1 MKKTISF
8 FVACLLTTI
17 LSAQIQKPV
26 KWNIQCGEIDKNG
39 TITLT
44 FKANIDEGWHIY
56 GMQMPE
62 EGPIPTSFHFTE
74 KKGVSLNGTVEADK
88 KTKCGMDALFGMELC
103 EYSQEVTFQ
112 QKAKVSKEKGYKI
125 AGYVEYMACDNTNCL
140 SPTKEPFS
148 FQQEGTGK
156 AEEKAATSANS
167 QEGEATS
174 EPTATIAPLQLPDVN
189 EETDTWK
196 PVIDQMNASDTTGQS
211 SNSSLWLI
219 FCLGMLGGILAI
231 LTPCVWP
238 IIPMTV
244 SFFLKKDGDAK
255 SGRLSAI
262 LYGSSI
268 ILIYVGL
275 GVVLTLL
282 FGANALNALSTSAI
296 FNLFLFLL
304 LILFAISFFGGF
316 ELTLPASW
324 STKIDS
330 KAEETAGILG
340 ILLMA
345 LTLVVVSF
353 SCTGPIVGTLLVE
366 VSTGGNI
373 LAPTVGMLGFSI
385 ALAVPFTIFAF
396 FPNLLKKLPRSG
408 SWLNT
413 TKVLLGFFELAFSL
427 KFLSVA
433 DMAYGWGILSRETF
447 LSIWII
453 IFVLAGLYILGKIRF
468 KDEEPLEGISVWRL
482 FGGGASLAFAIYLVP
497 GLWGA
502 PLKIVSAFAPPMM
515 TQEFN
520 LHHAEEAQFY
530 DYDEAIAYAK
540 EKGKPVL
547 VDFTGYGCV
556 NCRKME
562 SAVWN
567 KPQVK
572 ELIDNEFILVSLF
585 VDDKRSLP
593 EPITIKKGEKEAY
606 VTTYGEKWSF
616 LEEYK
621 FGANSM
627 PFYVIVDKE
636 GNALS
641 KPYGFSEDADAFAQ
655 FLQEGVKKHKETA
668 HTLPFTMKTVG
679 E

>member
-1 MKKTISF
+1 M
-8 FVACLLTTI
+8 
-17 LSAQIQKPV
+17 
-26 KWNIQCGEIDKNG
+26 
-39 TITLT
+39 
-44 FKANIDEGWHIY
+44 
-56 GMQMPE
+56 
-62 EGPIPTSFHFTE
+62 
-74 KKGVSLNGTVEADK
+74 
-88 KTKCGMDALFGMELC
+88 
-103 EYSQEVTFQ
+103 
-112 QKAKVSKEKGYKI
+112 
-125 AGYVEYMACDNTNCL
+125 
-140 SPTKEPFS
+140 
-148 FQQEGTGK
+148 
-156 AEEKAATSANS
+156 
-167 QEGEATS
+167 
-174 EPTATIAPLQLPDVN
+174 
-189 EETDTWK
+189 
-196 PVIDQMNASDTTGQS
+196 
-211 SNSSLWLI
+211 
-219 FCLGMLGGILAI
+219 
-231 LTPCVWP
+231 
-238 IIPMTV
+238 
-244 SFFLKKDGDAK
+244 
-255 SGRLSAI
+255 
-262 LYGSSI
+262 
-268 ILIYVGL
+268 
-275 GVVLTLL
+275 
-282 FGANALNALSTSAI
+282 
-296 FNLFLFLL
+296 
-304 LILFAISFFGGF
+304 
-316 ELTLPASW
+316 
-324 STKIDS
+324 
-330 KAEETAGILG
+330 
-340 ILLMA
+340 
-345 LTLVVVSF
+345 
-353 SCTGPIVGTLLVE
+353 
-366 VSTGGNI
+366 
-373 LAPTVGMLGFSI
+373 
-385 ALAVPFTIFAF
+385 PFTIFAF

-468 KDEEPLEGISVWRL
+468 KDEEPLEGISVLRL
-482 FGGGASLAFAIYLVP
+482 FGGVASLAFAIYLVP

-572 ELIDNEFILVSLF
+572 ELIDNEYILVSLF
-585 VDDKRSLP
+585 VDDKRKLS
-593 EPITIKKGEKEAY
+593 EPLTLKKGDKET
-606 VTTYGEKWSF
+606 VVKTYGEKWSF

-641 KPYGFSEDADAFAQ
+641 KPYGFSEDADAFTQ
-655 FLQEGVKKHKETA
+655 FLQEGVKKHKEAA

>member
-1 MKKTISF
+1 MKKAILIIF
-8 FVACLLTTI
+8 ALLTTSI
-17 LSAQIQKPV
+17 LNAQIKTPV
-26 KWNIQCGEIDKNG
+26 KWNITCGEIDNNN

-44 FKANIDEGWHIY
+44 FKANIDDGWHIY
-56 GMQMPE
+56 GMDMPKD
-62 EGPIPTSFHFTE
+62 GPIPTSFNYTL
-74 KKGVSLNGTVEADK
+74 KRGATPTGSTTADK
-88 KTKCGMDALFGMELC
+88 KTKCGMDNLFGMELC
-103 EYSQEVTFQ
+103 EYSGEVTFQ
-112 QKAKVSKEKGYKI
+112 QKMKVSKENGYKI
-125 AGYVEYMACDNTNCL
+125 VGYVEYMACDNTNCL
-140 SPTKEPFS
+140 SPTKEEFT
-148 FQQEGTGK
+148 FQQ
-156 AEEKAATSANS
+156 ND
-167 QEGEATS
+167 EATS
-174 EPTATIAPLQLPDVN
+174 EPTDAITPLQH
-189 EETDTWK
+189 EEADTWK
-196 PVIDQMNASDTTGQS
+196 PVIDQMSASDTTGQS
-211 SNSSLWLI
+211 TNSSLWLI

-255 SGRLSAI
+255 SGRMSAI
-262 LYGSSI
+262 LYGISI

-366 VSTGGNI
+366 VSSGGNI
-373 LAPTVGMLGFSI
+373 LAPTIGMLGFSI

-468 KDEEPLEGISVWRL
+468 KDEEPLEGISVLRL

-572 ELIDNEFILVSLF
+572 ELIDNEYILVSLF
-585 VDDKRSLP
+585 VDDKRKLP
-593 EPITIKKGEKEAY
+593 EPLTLKKGDKET
-606 VTTYGEKWSF
+606 VVKTYGEKWSF

-655 FLQEGVKKHKETA
+655 FLQEGVKKHKEAA